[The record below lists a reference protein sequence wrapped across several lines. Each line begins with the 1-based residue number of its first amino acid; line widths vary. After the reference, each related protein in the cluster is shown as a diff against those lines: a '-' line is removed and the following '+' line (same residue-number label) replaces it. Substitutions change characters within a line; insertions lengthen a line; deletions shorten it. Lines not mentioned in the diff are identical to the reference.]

1 MWVASYVVLWLA
13 VLVLTVA
20 VIALLRQIGVLHAR
34 LHPLG
39 AHFGGEGPALESSA
53 PPVDG
58 VDYARSATT
67 LLAFTSPTCEVCKVL
82 APSLDALRRDYRDV
96 QVHTVD
102 LDRAR
107 SVFDSFQV
115 RSTPYVELT
124 LAVAMVLAPI
134 TAIGALILLGAFTIV
149 LVGADEGVR
158 CACFGSA
165 SSEPVSWVQVVRN
178 GFLAAAAAVASG
190 ATPRVPSLAAVLTTA
205 GIAAIA
211 LLVLALADLKR
222 KTGAVLAL
230 DLP

>member
-1 MWVASYVVLWLA
+1 MTDVAYTLA
-13 VLVLTVA
+13 LGLAIVFAWAGVA
-20 VIALLRQIGVLHAR
+20 KLLA
-34 LHPLG
+34 
-39 AHFGGEGPALESSA
+39 PAA
-53 PPVDG
+53 T
-58 VDYARSATT
+58 ARSFAA
-67 LLAFTSPTCEVCKVL
+67 LGVPPRLARVVPF
-82 APSLDALRRDYRDV
+82 
-96 QVHTVD
+96 
-102 LDRAR
+102 
-107 SVFDSFQV
+107 
-115 RSTPYVELT
+115 VELT
-124 LAVAMVLAPI
+124 LAAAMVLAPI
-134 TAIGALILLGAFTIV
+134 TAIAALVLLGVFTIV
-149 LVGADEGVR
+149 LVGADDGVR